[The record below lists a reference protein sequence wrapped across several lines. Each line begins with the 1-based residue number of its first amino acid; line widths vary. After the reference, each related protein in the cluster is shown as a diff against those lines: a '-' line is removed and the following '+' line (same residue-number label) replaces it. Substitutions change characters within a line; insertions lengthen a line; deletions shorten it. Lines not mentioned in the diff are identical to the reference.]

1 VPSLEIYK
9 ASAGSGKTFRI
20 VREYL
25 KMVFQRPASYK
36 NILAVT
42 FTNKAT
48 SEMKDRILNDLSSLA
63 SGKPSGHLEY
73 LQGAFYQ
80 SEDQIRTTA
89 GKILKLILH
98 DYSRFSVST
107 IDSFFQRVIRAFSR
121 EMRLNASYRTELD
134 AQMVLEEAVD
144 RLFLEIDT
152 NAGLRSWMLEYADEN
167 LKEGR
172 NWNFRED
179 LTGRGKELFKEEFKL
194 FSEPLLQKL
203 ADKDYL
209 TRYSQQLKIVLSNY
223 ELKLISIGK
232 QGLAL
237 IEAEG
242 LTTDQFKYGKSSFAN
257 HFTKLADGIL
267 VLPGSR
273 TIDACDHAESWY
285 KATDSPE
292 LKRRIETVY
301 QNGLNKL
308 LSQSIDM
315 MRIEGILANT
325 AKAILANLF
334 SFGLLTDIALKVQ
347 EVSREKNLI
356 LLNDSTQLLRK
367 VISGSDSP
375 FVYEKMGS
383 VYRNF
388 MLDEFQD
395 TSRLQWHNF
404 KPLIDN
410 SLAEGNRNIIVGD
423 VKQSIYRWRN
433 GDWNL
438 LATQIEK
445 DLAQFGSLVIPLDTN
460 WRSAKKV
467 IDFNN
472 ILFRESSRLLNA
484 DFESSLTGSGH
495 SFDEL
500 PGMKGIIERAYSDH
514 YQKTS
519 GKVQAEGYVKVQF
532 LESEDTRKKGDYRD
546 LAIRELIAQL
556 ELVQDNGVHPED
568 IAILVRSKTEGSL
581 VAKALLDRKTANR
594 GTPYCYDVISGDS
607 LIIGQSPVVRFI
619 LNFFTLF
626 SAGDN
631 NILKA
636 DLIYGYYNYLYPLI
650 SKSEISPVQGDQF
663 HAWIEANQEIPEIF
677 KPWIG
682 TSDNKLFDTS
692 HLSLPLF
699 ELASSIAGDFG
710 LNKIKGEM
718 VYLEAF
724 LDLVLQYGRDEAG
737 GVAGFLDWWKATG
750 SGKAITL
757 SEGQNAISILT
768 IHKAKGLEFHTVM
781 VPFCDWEI
789 VPQGNKAPYLWCH
802 PEQAPFDQMDL
813 VLVRYGSGLQ
823 QSLFSGA
830 YFNEMLYSSVDNLNL
845 LYVAFTRAVNTLI
858 VFCPY
863 SPKITNP
870 YRSISSLIQ
879 GVIANF
885 PMLDSLDREKYIDL
899 QEFWNPDTKTFEI
912 GTLKK
917 VFYSA
922 QSQVA
927 INKEF
932 DQLIL
937 AGRGDRLKLRIRSD
951 AYFDLNDLVKSE
963 RIGHGKLMHEL
974 FEKIATASDVSAAI
988 KRVLADGKIDTKT
1001 ASEYE
1006 MLINTV
1012 LETEPFRTWFSGEW
1026 KVLNERDILRG
1037 KESRHRPDRVMIKGG
1052 ELIVVDYKTGEK
1064 SDSHQSQ
1071 VRGYL
1076 RDFIKMGYSNPM
1088 GYLWYLSDNK
1098 LVNII

>member
-1 VPSLEIYK
+1 MPSLEIYK

-25 KMVFQRPASYK
+25 KMVFQRPAVYK

-48 SEMKDRILNDLSSLA
+48 AEMKDRILKDLSSLA

-73 LQGAFYQ
+73 LKGEFLQ
-80 SEDQIRTTA
+80 SEAQIRKTA

-134 AQMVLEEAVD
+134 AQLVLEEAVD

-152 NAGLRSWMLEYADEN
+152 NADLRSWMIEYADEN
-167 LKEGR
+167 LREGR
-172 NWNFRED
+172 NWNFREE

-194 FSEPLLQKL
+194 FSEPLLEKL
-203 ADKDYL
+203 ADKSYL
-209 TRYSQQLKIVLSNY
+209 TRYSHQLKKVLNDY
-223 ELKLISIGK
+223 ELKLVSIGK

-237 IEAEG
+237 VAAEG

-257 HFTKLADGIL
+257 HFNKLADGIL
-267 VLPGSR
+267 AIPGPR
-273 TIDACDHAESWY
+273 TIDACDNPDSWC

-292 LKRRIETVY
+292 LKRRIDGAY
-301 QNGLNKL
+301 NNGLNSL
-308 LSQSIDM
+308 LKDSIELM
-315 MRIEGILANT
+315 KTEGIIANT
-325 AKAILANLF
+325 AKAILENLF
-334 SFGLLTDIALKVQ
+334 SFGLLTDIAMKVQ
-347 EVSREKNLI
+347 EVSREKNLV
-356 LLNDSTQLLRK
+356 LLNDSSQLLRK
-367 VISGSDSP
+367 VISGTDSP

-445 DLAQFGSLVIPLDTN
+445 DLAPFGSVVIPLDTN

-484 DFESSLTGSGH
+484 DFESSLTGAGH

-500 PGMKGIIERAYSDH
+500 PGMQGIIEHAYSDH

-519 GKVQAEGYVKVQF
+519 GKVQAEGYVKVKF
-532 LESEDTRKKGDYRD
+532 LESEDIRKKGAFRD
-546 LAIRELIAQL
+546 QAIEALIAHL
-556 ELVQDNGVHPED
+556 ELAQDNGVRPED

-581 VAKALLDRKTANR
+581 VAKSLLDRKTSN
-594 GTPYCYDVISGDS
+594 PESHYCYDVISSDS

-626 SAGDN
+626 STGKN
-631 NILKA
+631 NIVKA
-636 DLIYGYYNYLYPLI
+636 DLIYGYFNYLYPLI
-650 SKSEISPVQGDQF
+650 SGIEESPAQSEQF
-663 HAWIEANQEIPEIF
+663 HAWFEASQEIPEIF
-677 KPWIG
+677 KPWISTPG
-682 TSDNKLFDTS
+682 SEVQERS

-699 ELASSIAGDFG
+699 ELASRIAHDFG
-710 LNKIKGEM
+710 LNKIKGEL

-737 GVAGFLDWWKATG
+737 GISGFLEWWKTTG
-750 SGKAITL
+750 NGKTITL

-768 IHKAKGLEFHTVM
+768 IHKAKGLEFHTVI

-789 VPQGNKAPYLWCH
+789 VPQGTKAPYLWCH
-802 PEQAPFDQMDL
+802 PVEPPFDQMDL
-813 VLVRYGSGLQ
+813 VLVRYGTALQ
-823 QSLFSGA
+823 QTLFSEA

-845 LYVAFTRAVNTLI
+845 LYVAFTRAVNSLI

-863 SPKITNP
+863 SPKLNNP

-879 GVIANF
+879 AVIGDF

-899 QEFWNPDTKTFEI
+899 KEFWNPDTKTFET
-912 GTLKK
+912 GAPRK

-922 QSQVA
+922 QSQVSV
-927 INKEF
+927 NKEL
-932 DQLIL
+932 DQFIL
-937 AGRGDRLKLRIRSD
+937 AGRSDRLKLRIHSD
-951 AYFDLNDLVKSE
+951 AYFDLYDSQKAD

-974 FEKIATASDVSAAI
+974 FEKIATVPDVSSAI
-988 KRVLADGKIDTKT
+988 KRVLSEGKIDTRT
-1001 ASEYE
+1001 AREYE
-1006 MLINTV
+1006 QLIYKV
-1012 LETEPFRTWFSGEW
+1012 LENEPFRSWFSGEW

-1037 KESRHRPDRVMIKGG
+1037 KESRHRPDRVMIRGG
-1052 ELIVVDYKTGEK
+1052 ELIVIDYKTGEK
-1064 SDSHQSQ
+1064 SDSHHAQ

-1076 RDFIKMGYSNPM
+1076 RDFVKMGYLNPM
-1088 GYLWYLSDNK
+1088 GYLWYLTENE
-1098 LVNII
+1098 LVEIS